1 MYSKGSIVMNYKR
14 KITFGPVAGAIATA
28 VAAVFMCGAAFAA
41 EPTKVVFS
49 TDWGYNGRHAYYFTA
64 LDKGYFKEEGL
75 DVEILGGRGSG
86 TVIKEVAA
94 GTIKIGFAD
103 AGTLAVARANE
114 NVPVKMVAVVYADS
128 PHALIVL
135 EDSGITGP
143 KDLEGKTASDAAG
156 SSNYKLFPAYARAG
170 GADPDKVEWV
180 FSESTALVGLLL
192 SGQVDAIGQFTVGAP
207 LLAKRAAPKKIRVLH
222 YQDAPGFEIYA
233 NGIIVR
239 EDTLEKEP
247 ELVRKFVRASMKG
260 LRDAL
265 NDPAETGRIMAE
277 YHRQVEPDIT
287 EGEIEMVGKIA
298 VNDLTKEH
306 GLGYIDE
313 GKMQKTIDL
322 VGQVFKLKR
331 PIKANEVFVPGMIP
345 GIK

>member
-1 MYSKGSIVMNYKR
+1 MSKKR
-14 KITFGPVAGAIATA
+14 RLTFGQAVRVFATIAATSLI
-28 VAAVFMCGAAFAA
+28 CGAAAA
-41 EPTKVVFS
+41 ADLTKVVFS

-64 LDKGYFKEEGL
+64 LDKGYYKEEGL

-94 GTIKIGFAD
+94 GTVKIGFAD
-103 AGTLAVARANE
+103 AGTLALARANE

-135 EDSGITGP
+135 EDSGIKGP
-143 KDLEGKTASDAAG
+143 KDLQGKTASDAAG

-170 GADPDKVEWV
+170 GADPEKVKWV

-192 SGQVDAIGQFTVGAP
+192 SGQVDAIGQFSVGAP
-207 LLAKRAAPKKIRVLH
+207 LLAKRAKPKKIRVLH

-247 ELVRKFVRASMKG
+247 ELVKKFVRASMRG

-265 NDPAETGRIMAE
+265 DDPEETGKIMAK

-287 EGEIEMVGKIA
+287 VGEMEMVGKIA
-298 VNDLTKEH
+298 VNDLTAKH
-306 GLGYIDE
+306 GLGYIDDT
-313 GKMQKTIDL
+313 KMQKTIDL

-331 PIKANEVFVPGMIP
+331 PIEAKEVFVPGMIP

>member
-1 MYSKGSIVMNYKR
+1 MKTKFAVATKR
-14 KITFGPVAGAIATA
+14 FLGALTGAIAVAALGGTA
-28 VAAVFMCGAAFAA
+28 VAADM
-41 EPTKVVFS
+41 TKVVFS

-64 LDKGYFKEEGL
+64 LEKGYYKDEGL

-94 GTIKIGFAD
+94 GTVKIGFAD
-103 AGTLAVARANE
+103 AGTLALARANE

-135 EDSGITGP
+135 EDSGIEGP

-170 GADPDKVEWV
+170 GADPDKVKWV

-192 SGQVDAIGQFTVGAP
+192 SGKVDAIGQFTVGAP
-207 LLAKRAAPKKIRVLH
+207 LLAKRATPKKIRVLH

-233 NGIIVR
+233 NGIIAR
-239 EDTLEKEP
+239 EDTLEKTP
-247 ELVRKFVRASMKG
+247 ELVKKFVRASIKG

-265 NDPAETGRIMAE
+265 DDPAETAKIMAKH
-277 YHRQVEPDIT
+277 HRQVEPDIT
-287 EGEIEMVGKIA
+287 EGEIKMVGRIA
-298 VNDLTKEH
+298 ANELTEQH

-313 GKMQKTIDL
+313 AKMQKTIDL
-322 VGQVFKLKR
+322 VGTVFKLKR
-331 PIKANEVFVPGMIP
+331 PIEASEVYVPGMIP